1 MATKILN
8 EMRLKFPSLSENERL
23 ARVAISGFAALYDPM
38 IDELSDIKTAVS
50 EAVTNSIVH
59 GYRSSVGDIELVA
72 RIFEEGTVY
81 IRIKDKGVGIA
92 DIKQAMT
99 PLFTTLPEE
108 ERSGLGFSV
117 MESFCDSVRVT
128 SKVGVGTTVV
138 LTKKLKTKLR
148 EKNVYGK

>member
-1 MATKILN
+1 MYLSN
-8 EMRLKFPSLSENERL
+8 EMALSFPSKSTNESF
-23 ARVAISGFAALYDPM
+23 ARVSVAAFAAQIDPTVE
-38 IDELSDIKTAVS
+38 ELAEIKTIVS